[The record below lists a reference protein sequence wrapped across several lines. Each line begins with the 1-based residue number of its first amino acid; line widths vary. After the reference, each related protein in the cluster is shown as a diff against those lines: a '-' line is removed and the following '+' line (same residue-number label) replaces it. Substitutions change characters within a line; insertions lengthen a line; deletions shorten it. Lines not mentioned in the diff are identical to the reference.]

1 MNSASNSHQ
10 STPQRPGAVS
20 RVGNPEVPMDVDVQ
34 EFKVSD
40 VTELSTS
47 FPKLDTS
54 QYKTIF
60 CVSKNAIR
68 DICDQTKQAQI
79 KNATLIVQAVDVKIF
94 GEADNKKNIRQR

>member
-1 MNSASNSHQ
+1 
-10 STPQRPGAVS
+10 
-20 RVGNPEVPMDVDVQ
+20 MDVDVQ

-40 VTELSTS
+40 VTEL
-47 FPKLDTS
+47 
-54 QYKTIF
+54 
-60 CVSKNAIR
+60 SKNAIR